1 MIPLSYHRDESGDG
15 SSLCFSSRSPVIL
28 DGHGLQLL
36 MSEAGNHIRQEKRK
50 EIHEPFLESKG
61 TGVEHLTSDQLT
73 AYLWM
78 KRDVGRFVQESLYQ
92 CSRLLAS
99 AHV

>member
-1 MIPLSYHRDESGDG
+1 
-15 SSLCFSSRSPVIL
+15 
-28 DGHGLQLL
+28 
-36 MSEAGNHIRQEKRK
+36 MSAACNHIRQEKRK

-78 KRDVGRFVQESLYQ
+78 KRDVGRFAQESLYQ